1 MSDDL
6 NIYNSEKKKW
16 ILEYKNLS
24 QNYRNEELN
33 LLKLFLVKNYHLNK
47 VYKKYVYKDKS
58 NNLYANNIQ
67 TKLEFLSNKKK
78 EKNKNEEYKNTINK
92 IKEEFNKE
100 YNNLIKEEKKIEDEL
115 KKFDND
121 AMIIYENEFNEWMKN
136 NKSLILNNSDLDK
149 ENSFI
154 SINDK
159 YEKKQNFNS
168 TNFYSKNFETEIE
181 CNKNSD
187 ISSVNQDDKSYNLNC
202 MIESIN
208 DKSKCVKLTKLNTQ
222 IPNEFIENSKKEEN
236 PIKYYLEKIKKEI
249 NNIYLSKY
257 CSKTMTRFNQVYCTP
272 TNEKEKEDEKS
283 IINNIKLYL
292 EKKSENSFYFLN
304 EVIKKINSIIK
315 DELGGIYL
323 GWTESEH
330 NEFIKLKKSFK
341 GNISSFLFLSNL
353 NNLFPYMNISK
364 LKKHIKL
371 YELYLKLD
379 KIKKLI
385 MDKYKTLKTLNK
397 NDNDKSMKHL
407 NMSLSITKSFT
418 SHKINNFTVKRKNL
432 ISLDNKRRT
441 KTLNKDKINKMKIKK
456 DYLKI
461 NLFRTKENFFNK
473 DRKKLSHFDNH
484 SLNIIKKRNSN
495 NIFFVPKNK

>member
-58 NNLYANNIQ
+58 NN
-67 TKLEFLSNKKK
+67 
-78 EKNKNEEYKNTINK
+78 NTINK
-92 IKEEFNKE
+92 TKEEFNKE

-257 CSKTMTRFNQVYCTP
+257 CSKTMNRFNQVYCTT

-283 IINNIKLYL
+283 IINNIEIYL

-304 EVIKKINSIIK
+304 EVIKKINNIIK

-341 GNISSFLFLSNL
+341 GNINSFLFLSNL

-371 YELYLKLD
+371 YEIYLKLD